1 MKNRCL
7 AAALAAMVGV
17 VSFMPVA
24 TAKASGYVDTCYR
37 CGGDSSISQVVGWSS
52 NELGT
57 RPCEHG
63 YSEQGVEDTQ
73 YEYFERVNYY
83 CADCNVNW
91 EQDEFFG
98 LGWVCGH

>member
-17 VSFMPVA
+17 MSFMPVA

-37 CGGDSSISQVVGWSS
+37 CGGDSSISQVVGWRSVDTKV
-52 NELGT
+52 T
-57 RPCEHG
+57 RYCIHG
-63 YSEQGVEDTQ
+63 YERESDYLVE
-73 YEYFERVNYY
+73 YYERVNYY
-83 CADCNVNW
+83 CADCDVNW

-98 LGWVCGH
+98 LEWVCGH